1 MGTGVSIFLIA
12 VGAILAFAVDTTA
25 RGVDLDAIG
34 VILMVVGTLGLL
46 FTLVLWDDWR
56 PASRRRDYVDDDVI
70 IRDDP
75 LVVEEGPVVRR
86 RSVSRRAY
94 H

>member
-12 VGAILAFAVDTTA
+12 VGAILTFAVNTQA

-34 VILMVVGTLGLL
+34 VILMLVGTLGLL

-56 PASRRRDYVDDDVI
+56 PSTRRRSYVDDDVI
-70 IRDDP
+70 VRDDP
-75 LVVEEGPVVRR
+75 IVVEEGPMVR

>member
-12 VGAILAFAVDTTA
+12 VGAILTFAVETSA

-34 VILMVVGTLGLL
+34 VILMIVGILGLL

-56 PASRRRDYVDDDVI
+56 PAARRRGYVEDDVI
-70 IRDDP
+70 LRDDP
-75 LVVEEGPVVRR
+75 LVVEEAPVVR
-86 RSVSRRAY
+86 RSVSRRVY

>member
-12 VGAILAFAVDTTA
+12 AGAILTFAVETTA

-34 VILMVVGTLGLL
+34 VILMVVGILGLL

-56 PASRRRDYVDDDVI
+56 PVPRRRDYVDNDVI
-70 IRDDP
+70 VRDDP
-75 LVVEEGPVVRR
+75 LIVEESPVVRR
-86 RSVSRRAY
+86 RVSRRAY
-94 H
+94 Y